1 VNVPPTRHRANGT
14 QTKHDR
20 PTLDDPPWVV
30 RSFGREKRDLDVEFE
45 RADRPGLITE
55 ILSACLLGGDG
66 SSVEIDRVWDL
77 TVSRRLE
84 YLLRLATAGRPP
96 ALPVVVQCRGE
107 SCGQVLE
114 VALALDDLVGL
125 QRRAEARDLLEWTEG
140 GEALRFRRPTG
151 RDQGTW
157 RSAVFANAAEAR
169 RDIVS
174 TLAGESATTAID
186 DSLEALDAELAAFDP
201 LVAFSVRIA
210 CAECGAENEFPVEL
224 EELALRELKKR
235 QGQLLQDVHR
245 LAARYHWS
253 ETEVFDVA
261 PERRARYLKLIEA
274 EAAA

>member
-1 VNVPPTRHRANGT
+1 MNVPPTRHRANGT

-55 ILSACLLGGDG
+55 ILSACLLGEDG
-66 SSVEIDRVWDL
+66 SSVEVDRIWDL

-84 YLLRLATAGRPP
+84 YLLRLATVGRSP
-96 ALPVVVQCRGE
+96 ALPVLVQCRGE

-114 VALALDDLVGL
+114 VSLALDDLLGL
-125 QRRAEARDLLEWTEG
+125 QHRAEARDLLEWIEG
-140 GEALRFRRPTG
+140 GKAFRLRRPTG

-174 TLAGESATTAID
+174 ALAGESATPAID

-210 CAECGAENEFPVEL
+210 CPECGAENEFPVEL
-224 EELALRELKKR
+224 EELSLRELRKR

-253 ETEVFDVA
+253 EAQVFDVA
-261 PERRARYLKLIEA
+261 PERRARYLRLIEA